1 MSKTDSSYTKSRK
14 LQKLGGG
21 GGQGVRKFSFL
32 GGVVL

>member
-21 GGQGVRKFSFL
+21 GGRGSENFHF
-32 GGVVL
+32 